1 MNAGPLRRDWSLH
14 LMPEGLTLA
23 TNIDDWCLGTCPR
36 ERTVTRGL
44 SSALSIEDGL
54 VQCNVIS
61 LDAHDRCLHFTQIAV
76 TMIKLIEVHATHLS
90 SMVFLCATSDMFPTP
105 PPIVVPVC
113 AASLTYLPKQEE
125 IRKVCGSAD
134 EVARVGDASI
144 FYQQRLHPQGGQVLP
159 HFLEIGAIVQVAKG
173 FRSPMHLMRMRID
186 DEYIAAGAY
195 HATQFVEDGART
207 HDVMQQHMAHRNI
220 DGASR
225 QRQFLGHPL
234 FEGNMLVSGLGH
246 LLPGPYEHSRRTIHA
261 DDVPHQWSYHT
272 RKVTSACTRVEHGHI
287 LVPGKEPGEP
297 FLQGSLISTRN
308 ILIPGGSDPIKIGSL
323 LGFEM
328 AQLLLW
334 RGSQIEAKQGIK
346 MFKNLFVG

>member
-14 LMPEGLTLA
+14 LMPEGHTLA

-54 VQCNVIS
+54 VKCNVIS

-134 EVARVGDASI
+134 EVARVGDAGI

-159 HFLEIGAIVQVAKG
+159 HFLEIGAIMQVAKG
-173 FRSPMHLMRMRID
+173 FRSPMHLMRMRIN

-195 HATQFVEDGART
+195 HATQFVED
-207 HDVMQQHMAHRNI
+207 
-220 DGASR
+220 
-225 QRQFLGHPL
+225 
-234 FEGNMLVSGLGH
+234 
-246 LLPGPYEHSRRTIHA
+246 
-261 DDVPHQWSYHT
+261 
-272 RKVTSACTRVEHGHI
+272 GHI